1 VKVKGV
7 DVSSLTKRQQGA
19 TKRHAKH
26 HTAATLKKMVSGMKK
41 GKSFT
46 EVHKKAKKI

>member
-1 VKVKGV
+1 MKVKGV

-26 HTAATLKKMVSGMKK
+26 HTATTLKKMVSGMNK

-46 EVHKKAKKI
+46 EVHKKSKKI

>member
-7 DVSSLTKRQQGA
+7 DISKLKKRQQTA
-19 TKRHAKH
+19 MKAHAKH
-26 HTAATLKKMVSGMKK
+26 HTAATIRKMVAGIKK

>member
-26 HTAATLKKMVSGMKK
+26 HTATTLKKMVSGMNK

>member
-1 VKVKGV
+1 MKVKGV
-7 DVSSLTKRQQGA
+7 DIGKLNRRQQTA
-19 TKRHAKH
+19 MKAHAKH
-26 HTAATLKKMVSGMKK
+26 HTAATIRKMVAGIKK